1 MQRDGCWN
9 ARVIS
14 LFGWLHLCLGHCKDP
29 RPWTAARIRGGVQVK
44 NVPVRTHSILPTL
57 SALRGINMLR
67 KQSTITLNNRN
78 NSMTNNSANDKTKK
92 KARGQVKN
100 FLWAFLYLYLSLQ
113 SWLSDLPP
121 YGLAHVL
128 EYVNAKTMNSTAAP
142 KKNRSWR
149 GKQQEDNCTNTADR
163 RLKSSK

>member
-1 MQRDGCWN
+1 
-9 ARVIS
+9 
-14 LFGWLHLCLGHCKDP
+14 
-29 RPWTAARIRGGVQVK
+29 
-44 NVPVRTHSILPTL
+44 
-57 SALRGINMLR
+57 
-67 KQSTITLNNRN
+67 
-78 NSMTNNSANDKTKK
+78 MTNNSANDKTKK

-142 KKNRSWR
+142 KKNRS
-149 GKQQEDNCTNTADR
+149 
-163 RLKSSK
+163 